1 MKNIFKLFLS
11 AILLSCTVLTTQA
24 ADSQAT
30 EATVLRVQGSATV
43 LLPGASDSVPL
54 TVGMT
59 VPTGATITTGAGSE
73 VDLKPFAGGM
83 TAVKANTRVDIEE
96 LSVNKSRSGKVTKQ
110 TAKLNLRSGNL
121 ISTLDPARKAIN
133 NYGIRTPKGVA
144 AARGTVYAV
153 SVNQTGSS
161 VATLTGTVTL
171 TPVLPGGGFGVPIVV
186 DIGTGMVISGAP
198 GQTAGTPV
206 SLSSL
211 IADEAGTGNT
221 GEGSMT
227 EAISQAVTTVSKA
240 VASGDSSAVGASGTS
255 AASVLAA
262 VVNVAS
268 SANPTQASN
277 FASQAVTAVTSPTSG
292 ISATAAATAA
302 AAVTEAAVQGAV
314 KTTVA
319 NGGDASAVST
329 ITNTIASSAVTAA
342 SASGTSTTAIATAA
356 AQGAVTATQGTTVA
370 APTTV
375 TVNGTTTTVTPTTT
389 TTTTTS
395 TPITTVDTT
404 LISPSS

>member
-1 MKNIFKLFLS
+1 MKIIFKLFLS

-24 ADSQAT
+24 AVDSQAT

-43 LLPGASDSVPL
+43 MLPGATDSIPL
-54 TVGMT
+54 TVGMKL
-59 VPTGATITTGAGSE
+59 PTGATIKTGAGSE
-73 VDLKPFAGGM
+73 VDLRPFAGGM
-83 TAVKANTRVDIEE
+83 TAVKPNTTVDLEE
-96 LSVNKSRSGKVTKQ
+96 LSVNKGRSGNITKQ

-153 SVNQTGSS
+153 SVTQTGST

-171 TPVLPGGGFGVPIVV
+171 TPILPGGGFGTPIVV
-186 DIGTGMVISGAP
+186 NLGTGMVISGVSGASES
-198 GQTAGTPV
+198 TPV
-206 SLSSL
+206 SLASL
-211 IADEAGTGNT
+211 IAAEAQPGGNT

-227 EAISQAVTTVSKA
+227 EAISQAVTTVSAA
-240 VASGDSSAVGASGTS
+240 VASGDSSAVGGNGST

-268 SANPTQASN
+268 SANPTQAST
-277 FASQAVTAVTSPTSG
+277 FATQAVTAVSSPTSG
-292 ISATAAATAA
+292 ISAAAKATAA
-302 AAVTEAAVQGAV
+302 AAITEAAVQGAV

-329 ITNTIASSAVTAA
+329 ITNAIASSAVTAA
-342 SASGTSTTAIATAA
+342 TASGTNTSGIVTAA
-356 AQGAVTATQGTTVA
+356 ARGAVTSTAGTSVT

-375 TVNGTTTTVTPTTT
+375 TTNGTTTNVSTITTT
-389 TTTTTS
+389 TPS
-395 TPITTVDTT
+395 TPVTPPDTS
-404 LISPSS
+404 LISPSG